1 MQPRVEDSRIMHAG
15 RRACDEEIQVLE
27 AYEGV
32 DEVDSPGFIGL
43 QDVSFGV
50 HRHKSEWS

>member
-1 MQPRVEDSRIMHAG
+1 MKPRVEDSRIIHAG

-32 DEVDSPGFIGL
+32 DEVDPPGFIGL

>member
-1 MQPRVEDSRIMHAG
+1 MQPRVEDSRIIHAG
-15 RRACDEEIQVLE
+15 RRACNEEIHVLE

-32 DEVDSPGFIGL
+32 DEVNPPGFIGL

-50 HRHKSEWS
+50 HGHKSE